1 MISLIVTIIVV
12 IILAAVIIFSLTGEN
27 GVITKAREASFRN
40 EMAMVKEQVSIKL
53 QNSKRYD
60 EPMVGFTKVTNQD
73 GTNNWD
79 SDLKKEII
87 YWGKVD
93 IGISEI
99 TKEYAKNNADEIFE
113 SFNLLD
119 NLYYVDIET
128 SKGKQ
133 VTYLYDA
140 KGNVVYKIPVTRIG
154 KYKVHS
160 IEELN
165 DSKEGSSLQDVIST
179 QSEMVTVDETSYYE
193 PNLSGFA
200 LSKTSIVYYEVKEDS
215 TSTDLDTQIVSADEY
230 IKNGRK
236 RTITK
241 GNKTYEFYNYA
252 KQRWANILV
261 ENNDMKSYWV
271 WIPRYSYKEGDVS
284 DVKFIDL
291 NSTPDEG
298 YIVHSDF
305 ADGKKG
311 IWASKYEPIQTAN
324 TTVSNFPYY
333 LPDLTGFNIDNT
345 YIEVFNKEQ
354 NRFDETPLKNI
365 SDLNDFAKK
374 NNWFNYN
381 EQVWANIKVKTNDVE
396 SWWVWIPRYAYNI
409 TGNNT
414 SVIFIDLN
422 NKPLDGSTLPSNYIV
437 HSAFEDG
444 KKGIWA
450 SKYEPINK

>member
-1 MISLIVTIIVV
+1 MIVTIIVV
-12 IILAAVIIFSLTGEN
+12 IILAAVIILNLTGEN

-53 QNSKRYD
+53 QNAKRYD
-60 EPMVGFTKVTNQD
+60 EPMVGFTKVTEQD
-73 GTNNWD
+73 GSNKWD

-133 VTYLYDA
+133 KTYLYDA
-140 KGNVVYKIPVTRIG
+140 KGNVVYKIEITRIG

-271 WIPRYSYKEGDVS
+271 WIPRYSYKQNDVS

-333 LPDLTGFNIDNT
+333 LPDLTGFNKDNT

-354 NRFDETPLKNI
+354 NKFDETPLKNI

>member
-1 MISLIVTIIVV
+1 MTIIVV
-12 IILAAVIIFSLTGEN
+12 IILAAVVILNLTGEN

-154 KYKVHS
+154 KFKVHS

-261 ENNDMKSYWV
+261 QNNDIKSYWV

-291 NSTPDEG
+291 NSTPAEG

-311 IWASKYEPIQTAN
+311 IWASKYEPIQTPN
-324 TTVSNFPYY
+324 TGVSNFPYY
-333 LPDLTGFNIDNT
+333 VPDLTGFNRDNT

-381 EQVWANIKVKTNDVE
+381 EQVWANIKVVNPDTKSE

-409 TGNNT
+409 TGDKIGI
-414 SVIFIDLN
+414 IFVDLN
-422 NKPLDGSTLPSNYIV
+422 NRPLDGSTLSINYEI
-437 HSAFEDG
+437 HPAFNDG
-444 KKGIWA
+444 KRGIWA
-450 SKYEPINK
+450 SKYEPIQN